1 MQYISFILEQNVHL
15 VFLQYLFISLCNI
28 YFYVESKDKQLIVII
43 IFISFGVSTLYI
55 WLNFYTTIFMW
66 LILILFNKKIDRS
79 NLSDAILNPTLAVF
93 LLIFSDYIIEI
104 FLRIFSISYSP
115 HLLLRVIVDFIL
127 ASILAI
133 LMKRLLTRLSSNL
146 NSETFKRILCAFLL
160 FTVGIYYVLISMNR
174 FLAESSIDFGV
185 HVFLLLFYSCLSIT
199 LCTIALLTIRK
210 QMNLKM
216 KKIEMEQLLDY
227 TQQLEQNYMDMRKF
241 KHDYKNI
248 LISMEIFIKEGD
260 MERLAQYYETY
271 IRPTQTEIER
281 NFSYLSDL
289 SHVKVPEIK
298 GILSSK
304 FLRAQSLGIEM
315 KFECREDISNFYIDS
330 IILIRSLGILLDNA
344 IEEVEANA
352 KQKVIT
358 AACISYEGS
367 IQIIIQNTCGENIP
381 QIYEMKRES
390 FSTKGKNRGL
400 GLSNLEK
407 LLSPLK
413 NVILDTQYKDGQLTQ
428 IIEITKEEKYAAHS
442 YL

>member
-1 MQYISFILEQNVHL
+1 MQHISSILQQNIQL
-15 VFLQYLFISLCNI
+15 IFLQCLFICLCNL
-28 YFYVESKDKQLIVII
+28 YFFSKLVNKKFLILSA
-43 IFISFGVSTLYI
+43 IFSLTMSILYI
-55 WLNFYTTIFMW
+55 WLDFYTIIFIW
-66 LILILFNKKIDRS
+66 LILILFNQIFLEKKSTYIF
-79 NLSDAILNPTLAVF
+79 LYPTISVF
-93 LLIFSDYIIEI
+93 LLIFSDYVMEI
-104 FLRIFSISYSP
+104 FFQTFFQAGIF
-115 HLLLRVIVDFIL
+115 RVILNLTLSTV
-127 ASILAI
+127 LAI
-133 LMKRLLTRLSSNL
+133 LMKNLLMRISSNP

-358 AACISYEGS
+358 AACISYEDS
-367 IQIIIQNTCGENIP
+367 IQIIIQNTCGENIS
-381 QIYEMKRES
+381 QIYEMKREG

>member
-1 MQYISFILEQNVHL
+1 MRHIQHISSILQQNIQL
-15 VFLQYLFISLCNI
+15 IFLQCLFICLCNL
-28 YFYVESKDKQLIVII
+28 YFFSKLVNKKFLILSA
-43 IFISFGVSTLYI
+43 IFSLTMSILYI
-55 WLNFYTTIFMW
+55 WLDFYTIIFIW
-66 LILILFNKKIDRS
+66 LILILFNQIFLEKKSTYIF
-79 NLSDAILNPTLAVF
+79 LYPTISVF
-93 LLIFSDYIIEI
+93 LLIFSDYVMEI
-104 FLRIFSISYSP
+104 FFQTFFQAGIF
-115 HLLLRVIVDFIL
+115 RVILNLTLSTV
-127 ASILAI
+127 LAI
-133 LMKRLLTRLSSNL
+133 LMKNLLMRISSNP

-358 AACISYEGS
+358 AACISYEDS
-367 IQIIIQNTCGENIP
+367 IQIIIQNTCGENIS
-381 QIYEMKRES
+381 QIYEMKREG